1 MTFPGLRSMGCRK
14 TKPAEVSGGLSWL
27 RLRRLTDRLV
37 FHCATDVDDVVG
49 DDAEPDPTLH
59 SGIAFVAAAIEP
71 VSPLDHAD
79 ASLASGPPFL
89 SVAEPALPLLS
100 FALGALGRMVGNAV
114 ALDALGFRCCLVLR
128 SRMRHLL
135 PPCAANAPALL
146 DASRWRLSA
155 GPNRSDADHRPRSRS
170 RSGPRPPAT
179 PPSCRTR
186 SACRPCLCE

>member
-27 RLRRLTDRLV
+27 RLRCLPDRLF
-37 FHCATDVDDVVG
+37 FHCAPDVDDVVG

-100 FALGALGRMVGNAV
+100 FALGALGRMVGNA
-114 ALDALGFRCCLVLR
+114 DALYAMGVRCCLVLGGVECGVR
-128 SRMRHLL
+128 GHQVRRTPQHCSMR
-135 PPCAANAPALL
+135 
-146 DASRWRLSA
+146 
-155 GPNRSDADHRPRSRS
+155 
-170 RSGPRPPAT
+170 
-179 PPSCRTR
+179 
-186 SACRPCLCE
+186 

>member
-1 MTFPGLRSMGCRK
+1 MTFPGLGSRGCRK

-100 FALGALGRMVGNAV
+100 FALGALGRMVRNAD
-114 ALDALGFRCCLVLR
+114 ALDALGFRCCLVLGGVECGICCHHVR
-128 SRMRHLL
+128 RTPQHCSMHLDDGYQQVRIARTPIIDL
-135 PPCAANAPALL
+135 VV
-146 DASRWRLSA
+146 
-155 GPNRSDADHRPRSRS
+155 DHH
-170 RSGPRPPAT
+170 
-179 PPSCRTR
+179 
-186 SACRPCLCE
+186 